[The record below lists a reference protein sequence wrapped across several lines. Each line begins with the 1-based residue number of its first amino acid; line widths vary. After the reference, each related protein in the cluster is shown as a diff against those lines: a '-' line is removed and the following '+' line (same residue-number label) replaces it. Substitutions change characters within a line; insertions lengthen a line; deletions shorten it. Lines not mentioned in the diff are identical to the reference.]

1 MNAVHAGG
9 LGGTYGG
16 NPVAAAAG
24 LAAIGVM
31 RDEELA
37 ARATSIG
44 ATIADRLGA
53 LADEVP
59 AIAEVRGR
67 GAMMAIELV
76 VPGTLEPDPALAKAV
91 VARCA
96 EQGVITLSCGTY
108 GNVLRLL
115 PPLIIDDGLLD
126 DGLDVLCEALR
137 SCTG

>member
-96 EQGVITLSCGTY
+96 EQGVITLS
-108 GNVLRLL
+108 
-115 PPLIIDDGLLD
+115 
-126 DGLDVLCEALR
+126 
-137 SCTG
+137 